1 MSNFM
6 GKEEKTLIDLRMKQ
20 LNENDG
26 NKKFLVKILE
36 LEKQLKQK
44 DEEIKNLSNKFIELE
59 KRIQN
64 IESKGKI
71 KFLLMSDII
80 NNKNEIDFILKR
92 LNLENKNFSL
102 NLIYKCNKSNDNPRI
117 FHENCDEKKN
127 LLVFVET
134 TENVKFGGFTLVGF
148 NTKSLKTKDND
159 AFLFNMDK
167 KKIYNVKKDKDAVYC
182 LCNYGPSF
190 CGTGNFNIYIGGN
203 NILEEKCNTSEAKD
217 NSYDIKEDYELNNS
231 KQYFYVKNLEVFQ
244 LIID

>member
-1 MSNFM
+1 
-6 GKEEKTLIDLRMKQ
+6 MKIVM
-20 LNENDG
+20 
-26 NKKFLVKILE
+26 K
-36 LEKQLKQK
+36 
-44 DEEIKNLSNKFIELE
+44 
-59 KRIQN
+59 
-64 IESKGKI
+64 
-71 KFLLMSDII
+71 
-80 NNKNEIDFILKR
+80 
-92 LNLENKNFSL
+92 
-102 NLIYKCNKSNDNPRI
+102 
-117 FHENCDEKKN
+117 KKN

-148 NTKSLKTKDND
+148 NSKSLKTKDND

-190 CGTGNFNIYIGGN
+190 CGTGNFNIYIGGK

-231 KQYFYVKNLEVFQ
+231 KKYFYVKNLEVFQ